1 MRNPLSELVQDY
13 IQGRA
18 STRLEKWDKE
28 VEKELK
34 DAPEREDEFSGLRA
48 VEMAKFD
55 TRAWLSDAA
64 QRAKQISFATHPPKF
79 THSDS
84 KSSSVFVQSTAQSM
98 PYLCTAGLTEA
109 QSDVVGNAAALD
121 VAGLLQLADG
131 GLSLAQQIAANDL
144 SALQPFA
151 ESEEQLAQW
160 QQGFQQALASKE
172 LRSHALAKQLYF
184 PLVNGDYHLL
194 SPLFSSSL
202 AHALHQRISDSRFSD
217 AAKAIR
223 QLKREEKFSAEST
236 VDYVDVA
243 VQRFGGDSGKQNI
256 SRLNVDRRGQI
267 YLLNAT
273 PPIWQSQ
280 AKPPSESRD
289 AFWRQL
295 DQLTWRKTRDLKAF
309 LIRVADRNNIRIRE
323 KRAEWVD
330 DLIDILLQYAA
341 SIQAIRELA
350 GWSAASKLPPAE
362 QLWLDPWRAEVDAD
376 FHTERESKDWQQLV
390 AQRFGLWLNAK
401 LSDKALL
408 MGDAEY
414 KEWVGEL
421 QPKLVARMRDDIVL
435 QQEDE
440 Q

>member
-1 MRNPLSELVQDY
+1 MDNPISERIKDY

-55 TRAWLSDAA
+55 TRTWLSDAA

-84 KSSSVFVQSTAQSM
+84 KSSSVFVQSTSQSM
-98 PYLCTAGLTEA
+98 PYLCTARLTEA

-121 VAGLLQLADG
+121 VAGLLQLADC

-151 ESEEQLAQW
+151 ESEEQLAEW

-184 PLVNGDYHLL
+184 PLGTGDYHLI

-217 AAKAIR
+217 TAKAIR
-223 QLKREEKFSAEST
+223 QLKREEKFSAEPT
-236 VDYVDVA
+236 VDYVNVA
-243 VQRFGGDSGKQNI
+243 VQTYGGTKPQNI
-256 SRLNVDRRGQI
+256 SLLNSARRGQA
-267 YLLNAT
+267 YLLNAC

-341 SIQAIRELA
+341 SIQAMRELA

-362 QLWLDPWRAEVDAD
+362 QLWLDPWRAEVDVD
-376 FHTERESKDWQQLV
+376 FHTERESKDWQQRV

-421 QPKLVARMRDDIVL
+421 QPKLEARMRDDIVL
-435 QQEDE
+435 QQEDG